1 MSAALFATVDDVRVR
16 LGYASM
22 TGVQEAQ
29 ARLALELASGLI
41 LEEVG
46 KDQEWADAL
55 SPVPVAFRAVAIEVA
70 VRVLNNPSAVD
81 RMTKTIGAVSWSGDF
96 GSAGF
101 GLTEAEKGMLAVA
114 VGAEVGSAKADSLIT
129 EFGEFYDTDRR
140 FPNNATGVE
149 GIYDDADA

>member
-1 MSAALFATVDDVRVR
+1 MSAAFATVDDVRVR
-16 LGYASM
+16 LGYTSM
-22 TGVQEAQ
+22 TEAQEAQ

-46 KDQEWADAL
+46 KDQAWVDAL

-70 VRVLNNPSAVD
+70 VRVLNNPTAVD
-81 RMTKTIGAVSWSGDF
+81 QLTKTIGAVSWSGSF

-114 VGAEVGSAKADSLIT
+114 VGAEVGSAKADSIIT
-129 EFGEFYDTDRR
+129 EFGEFYDADWRS
-140 FPNNATGVE
+140 PNNATGVE